1 SWYEL
6 NFHLAWQHA
15 ELSANDTLAGTQG
28 PFLTHLERWIRRLI
42 GALFQAPFG
51 IALGAVLLAGVGAAL
66 LRRRRGSREP
76 GSRFP
81 LTMLAGTFVT
91 VPVLL
96 VLLAGQVNT
105 DPRYVSPAIPAVG
118 LALVALLR
126 LLDIRLVTALVVLV
140 LGAQFANVTLQNLY
154 SGTPSAL
161 V

>member
-1 SWYEL
+1 
-6 NFHLAWQHA
+6 
-15 ELSANDTLAGTQG
+15 
-28 PFLTHLERWIRRLI
+28 
-42 GALFQAPFG
+42 
-51 IALGAVLLAGVGAAL
+51 
-66 LRRRRGSREP
+66 
-76 GSRFP
+76 
-81 LTMLAGTFVT
+81 MLAGTFVT

-161 V
+161 VDEDYRQLPQGRSATASELQRIVEATCTEETASKYNGASLTTVAGLNPFSRAAE